1 MTGHIAIVGAGAMGG
16 YVGGYLA
23 RAGETV
29 TLIDPWPDHVAAIR
43 RDGLAL
49 EGMTEAENFR
59 VEMRALDISDVP
71 QLAYDA
77 PVDIAF
83 IGVKS
88 YDTAWATTMIAP
100 YLSGDGIVVSLQ
112 NCINEPEIAGIV
124 GWGRTLG
131 CIPARIAADA
141 PAPGRVRRNSVLAGL
156 PYHAYRV
163 GEVHGRVTRR
173 AEQLASLLSVADSC
187 RVTTNLWGE
196 RWSKL
201 CINGM
206 RNALSAATGLAGN
219 DRDSDPRLRRFGI
232 ALGGEAIRVGK
243 ALGYSLETIGRHDPE
258 VLLRASEGDAD
269 AYAQIEAEMIE
280 EASASQRSADQRPSM
295 GQDILK
301 GRRTEIDQMNGMIV
315 AEAAKLGLAVPANER
330 VVAAVRDVERGGRA
344 GVHQVLD

>member
-1 MTGHIAIVGAGAMGG
+1 MGAHIAVVGAGAMGG
-16 YVGGYLA
+16 YVGAYLA
-23 RAGETV
+23 RAGENV
-29 TLIDPWPDHVAAIR
+29 TLIDPWPAHVAAIR

-49 EGMTEAENFR
+49 EGMTEAENFTVKAR
-59 VEMRALDISDVP
+59 VLDISDVA
-71 QLAYDA
+71 QMAYGT

-88 YDTAWATTMIAP
+88 YDTGWATRLIEP
-100 YLSGDGIVVSLQ
+100 YLSSDGIVVSLQ
-112 NCINEPEIAGIV
+112 NCINEPEIADIV

-131 CIPARIAADA
+131 CIPARIAADT
-141 PAPGRVRRNSVLAGL
+141 PGPGRVRRNNMLSGL
-156 PYHAYRV
+156 PLHCYRI
-163 GEVHGRVTRR
+163 GEVHGRITKR
-173 AEQLASLLSVADSC
+173 AERLTDLLSGVDSC

-201 CINGM
+201 CINAM

-243 ALGYSLETIGRHDPE
+243 ALGYSLEKVGRHDPDT
-258 VLLRASEGDAD
+258 LLLASEGVAD

-280 EASASQRSADQRPSM
+280 DASAALRSADQRPSM

-301 GRRTEIDQMNGMIV
+301 GRRTEIDQMNGMVV
-315 AEAAKLGLAVPANER
+315 AEAARLGIPVPANER
-330 VVAAVRDVERGGRA
+330 AVAAVRDVERGGKA
-344 GVHQVLD
+344 GVHQVLG

>member
-1 MTGHIAIVGAGAMGG
+1 MNGHIAVVGAGAMGG
-16 YVGGYLA
+16 YLGAYLA
-23 RAGETV
+23 RSGHNV

-49 EGMTEAENFR
+49 EGMSEEENFS

-71 QLAYDA
+71 QIAYGP

-88 YDTAWATTMIAP
+88 YDTGWATRLIAP
-100 YLSGDGIVVSLQ
+100 YLSTDGIVVSLQ

-131 CIPARIAADA
+131 CIPATIAGDV
-141 PAPGRVRRNSVLAGL
+141 PAPGRVRRNNRLSGL
-156 PYHAYRV
+156 PNHAYRV
-163 GEVHGRVTRR
+163 GEVHGRITKR
-173 AEQLASLLSVADSC
+173 AEELAALVSVADSC

-201 CINGM
+201 CINAM

-232 ALGGEAIRVGK
+232 ALGGEAVRVGK
-243 ALGYSLETIGRHDPE
+243 ALGYSLEKVGRHDPE
-258 VLLRASEGDAD
+258 ALLLASEGDAD
-269 AYAQIEAEMIE
+269 AYAEIEAQMIE
-280 EASASQRSADQRPSM
+280 ETSSSLRSAAQRPSM

-301 GRRTEIDQMNGMIV
+301 GRRTEIDEMNGMIV
-315 AEAAKLGLAVPANER
+315 AEATRLGLSAPANER
-330 VVAAVRDVERGGRA
+330 VVAAVRDVERGGKA
-344 GVHQVLD
+344 GVHQVLG